1 MKKNIMKWALML
13 ALVATP
19 FAITS
24 CGDDDDPQVPQKK
37 DEPQKTLVKKEV
49 TYQVTVLDNNV
60 FDGDLFNLNVAYY
73 DENNQPKVKQIKE
86 NFSKTVT
93 VNAEKNTIV
102 GMRTAVFLK
111 DDIDAYENLTEDK
124 KLKTYIRIDAVNHY
138 SDNTT
143 ENVKIFDSSDGDK
156 DKDKELYTKDYI
168 IEMFNSTKEAFGK
181 PVILGGSYT
190 LVNRV
195 NEDPFDY
202 QLLTDALG
210 LKKQK

>member
-19 FAITS
+19 FAFTS
-24 CGDDDDPQVPQKK
+24 CGSDDDDPQVPQKK
-37 DEPQKTLVKKEV
+37 DEPQKTLVKSEV

-60 FDGDLFNLNVAYY
+60 FDGDLFTLKVAYY
-73 DENNQPKVKQIKE
+73 DGNNEPKVEQI
-86 NFSKTVT
+86 NRSFTKTVT
-93 VNAEKNTIV
+93 YNAEKNNIV
-102 GMRTAVFLK
+102 GMRTVVFLK

-124 KLKTYIRIDAVNHY
+124 KLKTYIRIVAVKHY

-143 ENVKIFDSSDGDK
+143 EDVKIFDSSSLGG
-156 DKDKELYTKDYI
+156 KELYTKDEI

-195 NEDPFDY
+195 NENPFEY
-202 QLLTDALG
+202 QKLDDALG
-210 LKKQK
+210 LIRKNK

>member
-19 FAITS
+19 FAFTS

-37 DEPQKTLVKKEV
+37 DEPQKTLVKSDV
-49 TYQVTVLDNNV
+49 TYSVTVLDNNV
-60 FDGDLFNLNVAYY
+60 FDGNLFNLKVAYY
-73 DENNQPKVKQIKE
+73 DGNNQPKVEQING
-86 NFSKTVT
+86 NFSKTVSF
-93 VNAEKNTIV
+93 NAEKNTIV
-102 GMRTAVFLK
+102 GMRTVVFLK

-124 KLKTYIRIDAVNHY
+124 KLKTNIRIVATKHY

-143 ENVKIFDSSDGDK
+143 EDVKIHDSSILGG
-156 DKDKELYTKDYI
+156 KELYTKDEI
-168 IEMFNSTKEAFGK
+168 IDMFNSTKQAFGK

-195 NEDPFDY
+195 NENPFEY
-202 QLLTDALG
+202 QSLEDALG
-210 LKKQK
+210 LKRQK

>member
-19 FAITS
+19 FAFTS
-24 CGDDDDPQVPQKK
+24 CGDDDDPQVPEKK

-49 TYQVTVLDNNV
+49 TYQVTVLDKVV
-60 FDGDLFNLNVAYY
+60 FDGDLFTLKVAYY
-73 DENNQPKVKQIKE
+73 DGNNEPKVEQING

-93 VNAEKNTIV
+93 FNAEKNTIV
-102 GMRTAVFLK
+102 GMRTVVFLK

-124 KLKTYIRIDAVNHY
+124 KLKTYFRIDAVNHY

-143 ENVKIFDSSDGDK
+143 ENVKIHDSSSLGGN
-156 DKDKELYTKDYI
+156 ELYTKDYI

-181 PVILGGSYT
+181 PFILGGSYT

-195 NEDPFDY
+195 NEDPFEYKKLD
-202 QLLTDALG
+202 DALG
-210 LKKQK
+210 LIRQNK

>member
-19 FAITS
+19 FAFTS

-49 TYQVTVLDNNV
+49 TYQVTVLDKNV
-60 FDGDLFNLNVAYY
+60 FDGDLFNLKVAYY
-73 DENNQPKVKQIKE
+73 DGNNQPKVEQING

-102 GMRTAVFLK
+102 GMRTVVFLK

-143 ENVKIFDSSDGDK
+143 ENVKIHDSSIFD
-156 DKDKELYTKDYI
+156 DKDKELYSKDYI
-168 IEMFNSTKEAFGK
+168 IEMFNSTKKAFGK

-195 NEDPFDY
+195 NEDQFDY
-202 QLLTDALG
+202 QLLDDALG

>member
-19 FAITS
+19 FAFTS

-49 TYQVTVLDNNV
+49 TYQVTVLDSVV
-60 FDGDLFNLNVAYY
+60 FDGDLFTLKVAYY
-73 DENNQPKVKQIKE
+73 DGNNQPKVEQINK

-93 VNAEKNTIV
+93 FNAEKNTIV
-102 GMRTAVFLK
+102 GMRTVVFLK
-111 DDIDAYENLTEDK
+111 DSIDAYESLTEAK
-124 KLKTYIRIDAVNHY
+124 KLKTYFRIDAVNHY

-143 ENVKIFDSSDGDK
+143 ENVKIHDSSLGGK
-156 DKDKELYTKDYI
+156 DNDNELYTKDDI
-168 IEMFNSTKEAFGK
+168 IEIFNSTKKAFGK
-181 PVILGGSYT
+181 PVIFGGSYT

-195 NEDPFDY
+195 NENPFEF
-202 QLLTDALG
+202 QLLDDALG

>member
-19 FAITS
+19 FAFTS

-49 TYQVTVLDNNV
+49 TYQVTVLDKNV
-60 FDGDLFNLNVAYY
+60 FDGDLFNLKVAYY
-73 DENNQPKVKQIKE
+73 DGNNQPKVEQING

-102 GMRTAVFLK
+102 GMRTVVFLK

-124 KLKTYIRIDAVNHY
+124 KLKTNIRIVATKHY

-143 ENVKIFDSSDGDK
+143 EDVKIHDSSILGGGD
-156 DKDKELYTKDYI
+156 DNALYTKDYI
-168 IEMFNSTKEAFGK
+168 IKMFNDTKEAFGK

-195 NEDPFDY
+195 NENPFEY
-202 QLLTDALG
+202 QSLEDALG
-210 LKKQK
+210 LKRQK

>member
-19 FAITS
+19 FAFTS

-37 DEPQKTLVKKEV
+37 DEPQKTLVKSDV
-49 TYQVTVLDNNV
+49 TYSVTVLDNNV
-60 FDGDLFNLNVAYY
+60 FDGDLFNLKVAYY
-73 DENNQPKVKQIKE
+73 DGNNQPKVEEINR
-86 NFSKTVT
+86 NFSKTVSF
-93 VNAEKNTIV
+93 NAEKNTIV
-102 GMRTAVFLK
+102 GMRTVVFLK

-124 KLKTYIRIDAVNHY
+124 KLKTNIRIVATKHY

-143 ENVKIFDSSDGDK
+143 EDVKIHDSSILGG
-156 DKDKELYTKDYI
+156 KELYTKDEI
-168 IEMFNSTKEAFGK
+168 IDMFNSTKQAFGK

-202 QLLTDALG
+202 QLLDDALG
-210 LKKQK
+210 LKKRNN

>member
-19 FAITS
+19 FAFTS

-49 TYQVTVLDNNV
+49 TYQVTVLDKNV
-60 FDGDLFNLNVAYY
+60 FDGDLFNLKVAYY
-73 DENNQPKVKQIKE
+73 DENNKPNVEKINKS
-86 NFSKTVT
+86 FSKTVT

-143 ENVKIFDSSDGDK
+143 ENVKIHDSSILSG
-156 DKDKELYTKDYI
+156 KELYTKDEI
-168 IEMFNSTKEAFGK
+168 IDMFNSTKQAFGK

-195 NEDPFDY
+195 NENPFEY
-202 QLLTDALG
+202 QKLDDALG

>member
-19 FAITS
+19 FAFTS

-37 DEPQKTLVKKEV
+37 EEPQKTLVKKEV

-60 FDGDLFNLNVAYY
+60 FDGDLFNLKVAYY
-73 DENNQPKVKQIKE
+73 DGNNEAKVEEING
-86 NFSKTVT
+86 NFRKTVT
-93 VNAEKNTIV
+93 FNAEKNTIV
-102 GMRTAVFLK
+102 GIRTAVFLK
-111 DDIDAYENLTEDK
+111 DDIGAYENLTEDK
-124 KLKTYIRIDAVNHY
+124 KLKTNSRIDAVNHY

-143 ENVKIFDSSDGDK
+143 ENVKIHDSSILGGN
-156 DKDKELYTKDYI
+156 ELYTKDEI
-168 IEMFNSTKEAFGK
+168 IEMFNSTKQAFGK

-195 NEDPFDY
+195 NENPFDY
-202 QLLTDALG
+202 QLLDDALG
-210 LKKQK
+210 LKKRNN

>member
-19 FAITS
+19 FAFTS

-37 DEPQKTLVKKEV
+37 EEPQKTLVKKEV

-60 FDGDLFNLNVAYY
+60 FDGDLFNLKVAYY
-73 DENNQPKVKQIKE
+73 DENNKPKVEEINKS
-86 NFSKTVT
+86 FSKTVT

-102 GMRTAVFLK
+102 GMRIAVFLK
-111 DDIDAYENLTEDK
+111 DDIEAYESLTEDK
-124 KLKTYIRIDAVNHY
+124 KLKTYFRIDAVNHY

-143 ENVKIFDSSDGDK
+143 ENVKIHDSSILGGN
-156 DKDKELYTKDYI
+156 ELYTKDEI
-168 IEMFNSTKEAFGK
+168 IEMFNSTKQAFGK

-195 NEDPFDY
+195 NENPFDY
-202 QLLTDALG
+202 QLLDDALG
-210 LKKQK
+210 LKKRNN

>member
-1 MKKNIMKWALML
+1 MKKNIMNWALML

-19 FAITS
+19 FAFTS

-49 TYQVTVLDNNV
+49 TYQVTVLDKNV
-60 FDGDLFNLNVAYY
+60 FDGDLFNLKVAYY
-73 DENNQPKVKQIKE
+73 DGNNQPKVEQING

-102 GMRTAVFLK
+102 GMRTVVFLK

-143 ENVKIFDSSDGDK
+143 ENVKIHDSSILGGGD
-156 DKDKELYTKDYI
+156 DNALYTKDYI
-168 IEMFNSTKEAFGK
+168 IKMFNDTKEAFGK

-195 NEDPFDY
+195 NENPFEY
-202 QLLTDALG
+202 QSLEDALG
-210 LKKQK
+210 LKRQK